1 MQQERH
7 HRPMYAAVTVT
18 VTGYSTRLDS
28 TLAVGRVD
36 LDLDLDCLEE
46 DLTDNY
52 SVCEQK

>member
-1 MQQERH
+1 
-7 HRPMYAAVTVT
+7 MYAAVTVT

-36 LDLDLDCLEE
+36 LDLDLVLDLDLDLDCLEE